1 MLKKLND
8 LSYSDKTRQRLGL
21 SGVAVLL
28 TVITGAFWW
37 QEWQYLLPTPVPEH
51 YQPVF
56 SGDTLSASILK
67 RNRIKNTKKATF
79 LHFFSPYCPCS
90 RFNIAHVRYLVE
102 RYGDEVNFY
111 AVVFNDSEYEMP
123 PIDFAEKYDVPIP
136 TRTDKD
142 DQIAAACGVYATPQA
157 AIITPDGR
165 LFYRGN
171 YNLSR
176 YCTDRSTN
184 FAEQA
189 LGALL
194 DGKNPPDFGKNAT
207 RAYGCELP
215 EGYFKPQEK

>member
-1 MLKKLND
+1 
-8 LSYSDKTRQRLGL
+8 
-21 SGVAVLL
+21 
-28 TVITGAFWW
+28 
-37 QEWQYLLPTPVPEH
+37 
-51 YQPVF
+51 
-56 SGDTLSASILK
+56 
-67 RNRIKNTKKATF
+67 
-79 LHFFSPYCPCS
+79 
-90 RFNIAHVRYLVE
+90 
-102 RYGDEVNFY
+102 
-111 AVVFNDSEYEMP
+111 MP